1 MSIGIR
7 LKAVLKGASISPRI
21 LAAITD
27 IHYTSIYRL
36 MSEGPKSRA
45 IPVVEKELTTVL
57 DKMESLTNTGE
68 LPMHGKLSAKEK
80 TDRLAAML
88 AAND

>member
-1 MSIGIR
+1 
-7 LKAVLKGASISPRI
+7 
-21 LAAITD
+21 
-27 IHYTSIYRL
+27 

-45 IPVVEKELTTVL
+45 IPVVEQQLATVL
-57 DKMESLTNTGE
+57 DKIESLTNTGE

-80 TDRLAAML
+80 TDRLATML